1 MNESTQLL
9 PGIAMTKR
17 ELEAASMR
25 RLRLLR
31 GWPLSE
37 VARRA
42 GLDTSAI
49 SRAENGLRKPLSA
62 YTQAGVFE
70 VPMDE
75 VLIPCPH
82 CHYSPPPGYICG
94 TCHQGCRAAR
104 E

>member
-1 MNESTQLL
+1 MNESTLL
-9 PGIAMTKR
+9 IPGVAMTKR
-17 ELEAASMR
+17 ELEAASMK
-25 RLRLLR
+25 RLRLMR

-42 GLDTSAI
+42 SLDTSAI

-62 YTQAGVFE
+62 YTQSGIFE
-70 VPMDE
+70 VPMDQ

-94 TCHQGCRAAR
+94 TCHQGSRIK